1 MRGRGGWWW
10 AWVGVFVVSAV
21 VMYLL
26 TGTPHIRHSSA
37 INAAFDARWMIAGTR
52 LVVVAAAA
60 YLLASI
66 AVRVRRGQ
74 WVRSAASVETD
85 MPTQDLVDDQEDLQE
100 RLREAQR
107 VIADLEGQVAQFRS
121 MIQQLTA
128 ATVDTPGGST
138 AGDPD
143 EGLEDASGTESG
155 RD

>member
-1 MRGRGGWWW
+1 MQGKGGWWW
-10 AWVGVFVVSAV
+10 AWAGAFVVLAV

-26 TGTPHIRHSSA
+26 TSTPHIRHSSA

-52 LVVVAAAA
+52 LIVVAAAG

-74 WVRSAASVETD
+74 WVRGAASVETD
-85 MPTQDLVDDQEDLQE
+85 TSTQDVVDDQADLQE

-121 MIQQLTA
+121 MVQELTA
-128 ATVDTPGGST
+128 DTVVSPGGST
-138 AGDPD
+138 GGDPD

>member
-10 AWVGVFVVSAV
+10 AWAGGFVVSAV

-26 TGTPHIRHSSA
+26 TGNPHIRHSSA
-37 INAAFDARWMIAGTR
+37 VNAAFDARWMIAGTR
-52 LVVVAAAA
+52 LVLFAAAA

-85 MPTQDLVDDQEDLQE
+85 TPTQDVVDDQEHLQE
-100 RLREAQR
+100 RLRQAQL
-107 VIADLEGQVAQFRS
+107 VIAELEGQVAQFRS
-121 MIQQLTA
+121 MIQELA
-128 ATVDTPGGST
+128 GATVENSGAST
-138 AGDPD
+138 GRDPD
-143 EGLEDASGTESG
+143 EGLEDASGTESE

>member
-1 MRGRGGWWW
+1 
-10 AWVGVFVVSAV
+10 
-21 VMYLL
+21 MYLV

-37 INAAFDARWMIAGTR
+37 VNAAFDTRWMIAGTR
-52 LVVVAAAA
+52 LVVVAAAG

-66 AVRVRRGQ
+66 AVRVHRGQ

-85 MPTQDLVDDQEDLQE
+85 TPTQDVVDDQEALQE

-121 MIQQLTA
+121 MIQELTGD
-128 ATVDTPGGST
+128 TVESSGAST
-138 AGDPD
+138 GRDPD
-143 EGLEDASGTESG
+143 EGLEDASGTESE